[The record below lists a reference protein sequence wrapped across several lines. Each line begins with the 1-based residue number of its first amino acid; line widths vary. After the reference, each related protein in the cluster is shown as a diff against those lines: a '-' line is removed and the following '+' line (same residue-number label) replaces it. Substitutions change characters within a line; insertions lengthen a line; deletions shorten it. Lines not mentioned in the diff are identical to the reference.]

1 LKLIKVSAAV
11 LVLVVIVTACTKKA
25 TQSGSQPN
33 SEAPRISSVD
43 VVKVTPQEVEV
54 PSGGSA
60 EAIVHLKIDSG
71 YHVNANPPTFP
82 YLKATELEIPKT
94 NSISVDFLIYPDP
107 ISKKFPFADKPL
119 AVYEGDNTIKIRLKA
134 LKGAPQGKQNLP
146 AKLRVQACDEQVC
159 YAPGELSVSIPV
171 DIE

>member
-1 LKLIKVSAAV
+1 MKLIKVSAAV
-11 LVLVVIVTACTKKA
+11 LALLVIAAACTKKA
-25 TQSGSQPN
+25 TPPVSQPN
-33 SEAPRISSVD
+33 SDATRISSVD

-60 EAIVHLKIDSG
+60 EAVVNLKIDKG

-119 AVYEGDNTIKIRLKA
+119 AVYEGENTIKIRLKA
-134 LKGAPQGKQNLP
+134 LKGAAQGKQNLP

-159 YAPGELSVSIPV
+159 YAPGELSISIPV
-171 DIE
+171 DIK